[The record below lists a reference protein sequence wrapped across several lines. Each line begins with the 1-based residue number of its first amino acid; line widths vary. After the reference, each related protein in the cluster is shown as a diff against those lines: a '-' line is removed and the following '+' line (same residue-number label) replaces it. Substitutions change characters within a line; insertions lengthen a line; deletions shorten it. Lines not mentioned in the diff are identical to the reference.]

1 MADDRHLRRPF
12 PAAPGPVGAAPA
24 RPSPRPRVASSRR
37 DRDEP
42 EATTTTTQAAAAAA
56 AARTTPVATAVQVHG
71 DHPLAVVPPEADA
84 PSSSARAGRHFG
96 TLALVL
102 ALLCLG
108 TAAGAG
114 LLLWQRLNPSYVD
127 TSVLTAAR
135 SGVEALYAYDY
146 HQDSEGSVERARR
159 PHRGCGAMRGRP
171 LAGRDPRH
179 HEQVSATT
187 SYEVVDVGLQQI
199 NEAQDT
205 ATLVV
210 FGKYVVKSTTSG
222 RAGPEGLRVRGEPRR
237 RPVLRPDGAGRRGP
251 RRRRPEDQQA
261 DAAHHQLIGVDRR
274 GVAVPPEAFGWHHG
288 RCTAPGPRVCT
299 GAGPRIV
306 APVASRPPTWTAPV
320 RAGRVSCCAAL

>member
-1 MADDRHLRRPF
+1 MTDTFDDRSRPT
-12 PAAPGPVGAAPA
+12 PRPRPGTPA
-24 RPSPRPRVASSRR
+24 RPSPRPRVAGSRR

-42 EATTTTTQAAAAAA
+42 EATTATTQAAAPRP
-56 AARTTPVATAVQVHG
+56 AARTTSVATAVRSTETTRSRSSR
-71 DHPLAVVPPEADA
+71 PKADA
-84 PSSSARAGRHFG
+84 PSSSARAGRRVG

-146 HQDSEGSVERARR
+146 QDSEGSVERK
-159 PHRGCGAMRGRP
+159 
-171 LAGRDPRH
+171 LAVLTGELREQYEADLSQGGILDTY
-179 HEQVSATT
+179 EQVSATT

-222 RAGPEGLRVRGEPRR
+222 QEPAPEGSECEVS
-237 RPVLRPDGAGRRGP
+237 PDGA
-251 RRRRPEDQQA
+251 QSCTQTV
-261 DAAHHQLIGVDRR
+261 QVGV
-274 GVAVPPEAFGWHHG
+274 V
-288 RCTAPGPRVCT
+288 RVDGDWKISELT
-299 GAGPRIV
+299 LLTT
-306 APVASRPPTWTAPV
+306 S
-320 RAGRVSCCAAL
+320 